1 MTPRKGRKDTMK
13 AFLCCLWP
21 VLSVFSL
28 ATASYSAQSTITEG
42 EGYSCMGYDKSRK
55 QTEDEAEV
63 NAKRKA
69 SENAST
75 YIKSETRLKQ
85 MQLEKDLIEAYAN
98 ATVKILQELE
108 KTWYRDPSSGD
119 CYRIKIK
126 AEVLPDEKAMT
137 RIAQEKGTA
146 DDPAGPLHVRVWT
159 DRKEYR
165 QGEKIRIYLRGNKP
179 FYARVAY
186 KDATGN
192 ILQLLPNPF
201 RKDDY
206 FNGGMVYEFPSGNDR
221 FVLEVT
227 PPFGQE
233 QIIVYAGTN
242 PLGEIDLEASGS
254 VYEVKTKTE
263 DVGIKTR
270 AVKIKAKEGA
280 KEAGA
285 AEFFEGQALIQT
297 K

>member
-1 MTPRKGRKDTMK
+1 MTQV
-13 AFLCCLWP
+13 FLSFLLM
-21 VLSVFSL
+21 VLAIPGLPAVSH
-28 ATASYSAQSTITEG
+28 SAQSTIIEA
-42 EGYSCMGYDKSRK
+42 EGYCCMGYDKSRK
-55 QTEDEAEV
+55 ETEEEATT

-69 SENAST
+69 SESVST
-75 YIKSETRLKQ
+75 YIKSETRLKN

-98 ATVKILQELE
+98 ATIKILQELE
-108 KTWYRDPSSGD
+108 KTWYRDSSSGD

-146 DDPAGPLHVRVWT
+146 EDPAGPLNVQVWT
-159 DRKEYR
+159 DKKEYG
-165 QGEKIRIYLRGNKP
+165 QGEKIRIYLKGNKP

-201 RKDDY
+201 RKDNY
-206 FNGGMVYEFPSGNDR
+206 FNGGAVYEFPSGNDR

-227 PPFGQE
+227 PPLGQE
-233 QIIVYAGTN
+233 IIMVYAGTN
-242 PLGEIDLEASGS
+242 PLGDIDLEASGP
-254 VYEVKTKTE
+254 VYEVKTKTQ
-263 DVGIKTR
+263 DIGIKTR
-270 AVKIKAKEGA
+270 AVKIKVKEGA
-280 KEAGA
+280 KEGGA
-285 AEFFEGQALIQT
+285 AEFFEGQALIRT

>member
-1 MTPRKGRKDTMK
+1 MTQ
-13 AFLCCLWP
+13 AFLAFFLTVWAVP
-21 VLSVFSL
+21 LLPIV
-28 ATASYSAQSTITEG
+28 SYSAQSTIIEA
-42 EGYSCMGYDKSRK
+42 EGYCCMGYDKSRK
-55 QTEDEAEV
+55 ETEEEATT

-69 SENAST
+69 AESVSS
-75 YIKSETRLKQ
+75 YIKSETRLKN

-98 ATVKILQELE
+98 ATIKILQELE
-108 KTWYRDPSSGD
+108 KSWYRDPSSGD

-126 AEVLPDEKAMT
+126 AEVLPDEKTMA

-146 DDPAGPLHVRVWT
+146 DDPAGPLNVQVWT
-159 DRKEYR
+159 DKKEYS
-165 QGEKIRIYLRGNKP
+165 QSEKIRIYLKGNKP

-201 RKDDY
+201 RKDNY
-206 FNGGMVYEFPSGNDR
+206 FNGGTVYEFPSGNDR

-233 QIIVYAGTN
+233 RIIVYAGTN
-242 PLGEIDLEASGS
+242 PLGDIDLEVAGS
-254 VYEVKTKTE
+254 VYEVKTKQQ
-263 DVGIKTR
+263 DIGIKTR
-270 AVKIKAKEGA
+270 GVKLRLKEGT

-285 AEFFEGQALIQT
+285 AEFFEGGVTIRT